1 MSRGPEEA
9 LQRARA
15 HLRQAAL
22 EGLEA
27 GRDLLEAAVQT
38 GGRTEA
44 ADASWLGD
52 WLRNL
57 EDLIAELRRD
67 GSLRLPSVLADPL
80 AAAVDAEIERWEQR
94 SRTDPDARLVLR
106 AFLGLRELLWELGM
120 RPATD
125 RRGEPAPSTP
135 ARPNPERPR
144 RNRVQRFKLED

>member
-1 MSRGPEEA
+1 MSRGAEEA

-15 HLRQAAL
+15 HLRRAAL
-22 EGLEA
+22 ESLEA
-27 GRDLLEAAVQT
+27 GRALLEAAVQT
-38 GGRTEA
+38 GGLAET

-57 EDLIAELRRD
+57 DDLIAELRRD
-67 GSLRLPSVLADPL
+67 GSLRLLSVLADPL
-80 AAAVDAEIERWEQR
+80 AAAVDAEIERWERR

-144 RNRVQRFKLED
+144 RSRVQRFKLED